1 MSDAP
6 GDDAGRSAPGDG
18 DPPAGAVTATT
29 GGDGAGG
36 DGREPGGSGDGGS
49 GDGGAGG
56 RRGGAAVVARLRD
69 LGNRLVVP
77 ALALVTALVVGGLVI
92 IFSDPDTLEEWG
104 EFTSD
109 PDGALR
115 ASWDIVF
122 ESYKALYDSSLG
134 TPSALGRT
142 LVEATP
148 LALAGLSVA
157 LAFKAGL
164 FNIGAAGQL
173 IVGATCAGWVGF
185 TWDLPTAIHLPL
197 AVIAG
202 ALGGAAWGSIAGWL
216 KARTGAHEV
225 ITTIM
230 LNYVSYRL
238 LDYALR
244 SDAFQRPGRND
255 PISKPVTESARLPEV
270 SVGEMTVHAG
280 LFIALLAGWG
290 AWWLLGRSTVGFR
303 MRAVG
308 ANPSASRYA
317 GMRVGGT
324 YVLAMALAGG
334 LAGLAGTSNILGRPS
349 YSLTGGFY
357 SEVGFDAIAVA
368 LLGRAN
374 PIGVLGA
381 SFLFGVLRAG
391 STGMQAAT
399 STPVDIIVVIQA
411 LIIVFVAAPALV
423 RAIYRIKAGRGTEAA
438 FTTSWGAS

>member
-1 MSDAP
+1 MTT
-6 GDDAGRSAPGDG
+6 
-18 DPPAGAVTATT
+18 TATT
-29 GGDGAGG
+29 LADA
-36 DGREPGGSGDGGS
+36 SGDGPGPVERA
-49 GDGGAGG
+49 AGWG
-56 RRGGAAVVARLRD
+56 ARLRD
-69 LGNRLVVP
+69 MGGRLVVP
-77 ALALVTALVVGGLVI
+77 VLALLTALVVGALVI
-92 IFSDPDTLEEWG
+92 IFSDPDTLEEWS
-104 EFTSD
+104 EFFND
-109 PDGALR
+109 PAGALS
-115 ASWDIVF
+115 ASWDIVY
-122 ESYKALYDSSLG
+122 ESYKALYESSLG
-134 TPSALGRT
+134 SLSALGRT

-157 LAFKAGL
+157 LAFRAGL

-185 TWDLPTAIHLPL
+185 TFDLPAAIHLPL
-197 AVIAG
+197 ALIAG
-202 ALGGAAWGSIAGWL
+202 FAGGAAWGSIAGIL

-230 LNYVSYRL
+230 LNYVAYRL

-244 SDAFQRPGRND
+244 SDTFQRPGRND
-255 PISKPVTESARLPEV
+255 PISKPVAESAHLPEV
-270 SVGEMTVHAG
+270 SIGELTVHAG
-280 LFIALLAGWG
+280 LFIALAAAWG
-290 AWWLLGRSTVGFR
+290 AWWLLGSSTVGFR

-308 ANPSASRYA
+308 ANPTASRYA
-317 GMRVGGT
+317 GMSVGAT

-334 LAGLAGTSNILGRPS
+334 LAGLAGTSNLLGRPPGF
-349 YSLTGGFY
+349 SLTGNY
-357 SEVGFDAIAVA
+357 YAEVGFDAIAVA

-374 PIGVLGA
+374 PVGVLGA

-423 RAIYRIKAGRGTEAA
+423 RAIYRIRAGRGTEQA

>member
-1 MSDAP
+1 MTT
-6 GDDAGRSAPGDG
+6 
-18 DPPAGAVTATT
+18 TATT
-29 GGDGAGG
+29 LADA
-36 DGREPGGSGDGGS
+36 SGDGPGPVERA
-49 GDGGAGG
+49 AGWG
-56 RRGGAAVVARLRD
+56 ARLRD
-69 LGNRLVVP
+69 MGGRLVVP
-77 ALALVTALVVGGLVI
+77 VLALLTALVVGALVI
-92 IFSDPDTLEEWG
+92 IFSDPDTLEEWS
-104 EFTSD
+104 EFFND
-109 PDGALR
+109 PAGALS
-115 ASWDIVF
+115 ASWDIVY
-122 ESYKALYDSSLG
+122 ESYKALYESSLG
-134 TPSALGRT
+134 SLSALGRT

-157 LAFKAGL
+157 LAFRAGL

-185 TWDLPTAIHLPL
+185 TFDLPAAIHLPL
-197 AVIAG
+197 ALIAG
-202 ALGGAAWGSIAGWL
+202 FAGGAAWGSIAGIL

-230 LNYVSYRL
+230 LNYVAYRL

-244 SDAFQRPGRND
+244 SDTFQRPGRND
-255 PISKPVTESARLPEV
+255 PISKPVAESAHLPEV
-270 SVGEMTVHAG
+270 SIGELTVHAG
-280 LFIALLAGWG
+280 LFIALAAAWG

-308 ANPSASRYA
+308 ANPTASRYA
-317 GMRVGGT
+317 GMSVGAT

-334 LAGLAGTSNILGRPS
+334 LAGLAGTSNLLGRPPGF
-349 YSLTGGFY
+349 SLTGNY
-357 SEVGFDAIAVA
+357 YAEVGFDAIAVA

-374 PIGVLGA
+374 PVGVLGA

-423 RAIYRIKAGRGTEAA
+423 RAIYRIRAGRGTEQA